1 MLGILPNQLRS
12 IAKEYKME
20 RMDDFFIRF
29 SDTLFWEGYEVWKK
43 RVKLV
48 KCFWKTIAPDDW
60 KINHKGTKSRVK
72 RTLRP
77 NCKNPFHYCKKISDL
92 SMQRRTV
99 CACSDMKRVVVADM
113 DIRNFLTKYPKS
125 VSYEKKTWSL
135 LSPNVGALGSRRM
148 FDALVREDLVRR
160 QHDRGK
166 KKKKGKCMRT
176 L

>member
-1 MLGILPNQLRS
+1 MI
-12 IAKEYKME
+12 
-20 RMDDFFIRF
+20 F
-29 SDTLFWEGYEVWKK
+29 SPDSVIPCWEGYEVWKK

-60 KINHKGTKSRVK
+60 KINHKRTKSRVK

-92 SMQRRTV
+92 SMQRRTL

-125 VSYEKKTWSL
+125 VSYEKKLRLYYL
-135 LSPNVGALGSRRM
+135 L
-148 FDALVREDLVRR
+148 
-160 QHDRGK
+160 
-166 KKKKGKCMRT
+166 T
-176 L
+176 LERFVLEGCLML

>member
-1 MLGILPNQLRS
+1 LEKDG
-12 IAKEYKME
+12 EVGKM
-20 RMDDFFIRF
+20 
-29 SDTLFWEGYEVWKK
+29 
-43 RVKLV
+43 
-48 KCFWKTIAPDDW
+48 FWKTIAPNDW
-60 KINHKGTKSRVK
+60 KIKHKGPKSRFK

-125 VSYEKKTWSL
+125 VSYEKKTSIL
-135 LSPNVGALGSRRM
+135 VSSNVGALSPRRM
-148 FDALVREDLVRR
+148 FDALVREDLVRQR
-160 QHDRGK
+160 HDRGK
-166 KKKKGKCMRT
+166 KKKKRKRMRT